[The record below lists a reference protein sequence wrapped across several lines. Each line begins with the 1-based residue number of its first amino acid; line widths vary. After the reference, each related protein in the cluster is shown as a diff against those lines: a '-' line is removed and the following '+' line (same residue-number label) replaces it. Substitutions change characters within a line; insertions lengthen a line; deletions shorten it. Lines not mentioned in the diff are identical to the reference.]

1 MNSSTFKYSDI
12 NKLIKHIYSL
22 SHSSVIHQPFIP
34 SFLPSFLPSS
44 SSSSLP
50 SFIHSLSTNI
60 PFIDHL
66 IKRPKKTKQHYP
78 TFVLFIYNIHPVN
91 MVTWTVIINDK
102 LKQMELIKVWLIMI
116 KIRHGD
122 VRIKA
127 WFLTSFK
134 SR

>member
-34 SFLPSFLPSS
+34 SFLPSILLFFLP
-44 SSSSLP
+44 P
-50 SFIHSLSTNI
+50 FIHSFTFNEHSI
-60 PFIDHL
+60 Y
-66 IKRPKKTKQHYP
+66 RPLNQASKKTKQYYP